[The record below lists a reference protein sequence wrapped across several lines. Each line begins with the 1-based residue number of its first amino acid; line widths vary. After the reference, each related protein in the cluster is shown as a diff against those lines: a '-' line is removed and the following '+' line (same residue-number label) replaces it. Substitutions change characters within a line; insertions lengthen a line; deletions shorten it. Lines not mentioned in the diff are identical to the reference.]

1 MPARWRR
8 AWTGWR
14 SPSFAE
20 CGVTPVVWPGES
32 PRYNARMHEHG
43 HSFGNNLLIALPSL
57 QDSEFARS
65 VTLICQHDGDGAM
78 GVVVNRPSEYTL
90 GDVLQQMGIS
100 SESESLQS
108 QIVLAGGPVHPER
121 GFVLH
126 DGDRE
131 WDSTLAVGGGLY
143 LTTSRDVLEALARGE
158 GPTQAVVALGCA
170 GWGAGQ
176 LEQELVDDSWLMV
189 PSRREVL
196 FDLPLPERWQ
206 AAAGSIGVDLLN
218 VAGHSGHA

>member
-1 MPARWRR
+1 MPAPWRR
-8 AWTGWR
+8 AWTAWR
-14 SPSFAE
+14 SPNFVEGRGAALLWR
-20 CGVTPVVWPGES
+20 GGS
-32 PRYNARMHEHG
+32 PRYNAGMHEHG

-57 QDSEFARS
+57 QDSQFERS

-90 GDVLQQMGIS
+90 GEVLQQMGIS
-100 SESESLQS
+100 SDSESLQS

-131 WDSTLAVGGGLY
+131 WDSTLAVGDGLF

-158 GPTQAVVALGCA
+158 GPGQAVVALGCA

-189 PSRREVL
+189 PTRRDVL
-196 FDLPLPERWQ
+196 FDLPLPQRWQ
-206 AAAGSIGVDLLN
+206 AAAGSIGVDLVN